1 LATQLVSLQTTCE
14 LLPMLHRV
22 FAFRYPM
29 QLQNEYSVVLLLRS
43 RCGKVVIVNVFKT
56 GINAVS
62 VLPVF

>member
-1 LATQLVSLQTTCE
+1 
-14 LLPMLHRV
+14 
-22 FAFRYPM
+22 M